1 MLPNN
6 QTTKKLYFCKMN
18 SIHTMY
24 RYITSIRLLLLLFT
38 LLPLGEAWAQRDF
51 WDDITVWEVG
61 KVAPH
66 ADIIPADSQWVM
78 NLNGM
83 WSFEY
88 YERADEVPMG
98 LQRGDRQ
105 WSVFSTDNDLSS
117 WDSILV
123 PINMELYGYGV
134 PVYVNMK
141 NEFPSNPPHAP
152 RAYNPTGVY
161 AKDVVIPESW
171 DGRSIYFRI
180 GAASSAVKLYVNGW
194 FVGYSEDSKTP
205 AEWEISN
212 HLHTGSNR
220 ICIILYRWSDGSYL
234 ECQDMWRM
242 SGITRDVTLYSLP
255 KVHIDYYRI
264 DALLDT
270 SDYTTGILDIYF
282 RTLRDIAYQD
292 LFIETSIPEAGI
304 TKRQPLYEL
313 SDNIS
318 LAHFGCKIKNV
329 RPWTA
334 ESPNLYTLRIRLLD
348 DKGNTLQTIEKQ
360 IGFRTVEIK
369 DGLLCVNGK
378 PVTIKGVNRHEHNA
392 FTGHVVSREQ
402 MERDVRLMK
411 ENNINAVRT
420 CHYPDDE
427 YWYDLCDR
435 FGLYVWDE
443 ANNESHAQGYGE
455 HSLAKKAEWI
465 EPIWYRVNNMIQRDR
480 NHPSVIVWSL
490 GNECGNGICFEEAYR
505 RAKSADPTRPVSYER
520 AELDWNTD
528 IVGIMYPSVDYI
540 AAYGRRMDSLR
551 IHNSELHH
559 TPPPSGSP
567 SSTLEEE
574 FNRIRPYIMVEYCH
588 AMGNSLG
595 GLSDYWDTIRKYPY
609 LQGGFIWDWQDQGF
623 DRTPAMPMPSH
634 GGVVDVFHRYP
645 QISLGGDLG
654 ALPGIEDDNDFCAN
668 GICNSYGNPYDC
680 MEEVKHVYQPI
691 HVSPTDDWRR
701 HNITTEQ
708 CNVSDYQLR
717 CSVLSIHVP
726 TPKVLDVKIVQK
738 DTTQQIAFD
747 EGLISDIYPPGDV
760 VFVRF
765 EWLDDTGSVVAY
777 NEYPLFHLTPID
789 MYTSPCFS
797 HIYKKDTTEIKQNGN
812 RVEIR
817 SKEFELIINEG
828 CVERYLW
835 HGVEMLRDL
844 HLNLLRPPTQNDKAD
859 RNGAPAWDGLQRLDV
874 EMLKCESKT
883 FESKLYYT
891 AAKVE
896 MAMAMSSDNEEPILV
911 REIVEVASDGAMRI
925 SCRVQGE
932 GAFRTFAKVG
942 LQGKVPIR
950 FSETE
955 WTGYKN
961 ERYPDRKSAGLLG
974 LYSRHWD
981 ELTNW
986 HAVPQDEGNHEAY
999 EIILKENPFSSQ
1011 WSGKKLSISGN
1022 GQLIDLRNDNGNLFS
1037 FSQREFDDST
1047 IAAHNRWT
1055 GWIPDSGQT
1064 EYTILNIDNRVAGL
1078 GTATCGPG
1086 VREKYRLSG
1095 DSTYIFSFTFIPSD
1109 TTHCVYGFFEYDRMI
1124 DSAIAPNRSKHAITT
1139 VSVTAS
1145 TLPSES
1151 YDKNFPD
1158 VLCDGRHGV
1167 AGDYSEGWAGWS
1179 GVDTLTLTAKS
1190 KRHNIGVISISCCH
1204 APDNWVMLPQKV
1216 QIWNARKKEW
1226 IDMEQKSILKDERHG
1241 QQRVTFTISNKEAIL
1256 KSKRQKIRII
1266 HPATLPEWHAY
1277 KGKKAWLMID
1287 EIKVN

>member
-1 MLPNN
+1 M
-6 QTTKKLYFCKMN
+6 KKL
-18 SIHTMY
+18 
-24 RYITSIRLLLLLFT
+24 IRLILFATALLVVVKAT
-38 LLPLGEAWAQRDF
+38 AQDY
-51 WDDITVWEVG
+51 WDDLSVWEVG
-61 KVAPH
+61 KVKPH
-66 ADIIPADSQWVM
+66 ANIIPTDSQWVM
-78 NLNGM
+78 DLNGT
-83 WSFEY
+83 WAFLF
-88 YERADEVPMG
+88 YERAEYVHRG
-98 LQRGDRQ
+98 LEKGAYITPDFDPTQDISR
-105 WSVFSTDNDLSS
+105 
-117 WDSILV
+117 WDSIFV
-123 PINMELYGYGV
+123 PGNLELQSRYGEGYGV

-141 NEFPSNPPHAP
+141 NEFPSDPPHAP

-161 AKDVVIPESW
+161 ARDVEIPDSW
-171 DGRSIYFRI
+171 SKRRTFIKI
-180 GAASSAVKLYVNGW
+180 GAASSAVELYVNGE
-194 FVGYSEDSKTP
+194 FAGYSEDSKTP
-205 AEWEISN
+205 AEWEIGDLVHN
-212 HLHTGSNR
+212 GKNR
-220 ICIILYRWSDGSYL
+220 ICIILHRWSDGSYL

-255 KVHIDYYRI
+255 TDYIENYTV
-264 DALLDT
+264 DAFLDT
-270 SDYTTGILDIYF
+270 ADYEQGVLHLMVETDCFTGNVVEVQLPELGIVRREPVDDVNAVNGVEF
-282 RTLRDIAYQD
+282 NIA
-292 LFIETSIPEAGI
+292 AG
-304 TKRQPLYEL
+304 KV
-313 SDNIS
+313 N
-318 LAHFGCKIKNV
+318 
-329 RPWTA
+329 PWTA
-334 ESPNLYTLRIRLLD
+334 ETPNLYTLRMRLLD
-348 DKGNTLQTIEKQ
+348 ERGNELQRIEKR

-369 DGLLCVNGK
+369 NGLLCVNGK

-392 FTGHVVSREQ
+392 FTGHVVSRGQ
-402 MERDVRLMK
+402 MERDIRLMK

-435 FGLYVWDE
+435 YGLYVWDE
-443 ANNESHAQGYGE
+443 ANNESHAQGYGKN
-455 HSLAKKAEWI
+455 SLAKKAEWT
-465 EPIWYRVNNMIQRDR
+465 EPIWYRVNNMVQRDR

-505 RAKSADPTRPVSYER
+505 RTKELDPTRPVIYER

-528 IVGIMYPSVDYI
+528 IVGIMYPSVDFLSDY
-540 AAYGRRMDSLR
+540 ARHD
-551 IHNSELHH
+551 
-559 TPPPSGSP
+559 TSG
-567 SSTLEEE
+567 
-574 FNRIRPYIMVEYCH
+574 RPYIMVEYCH

-595 GLSDYWDTIRKYPY
+595 GLSDYWDTIRKYPA
-609 LQGGFIWDWQDQGF
+609 LQGGFIWDWQDQGI
-623 DRTPAMPMPSH
+623 DRTPPMKVLPN
-634 GGVVDVFHRYP
+634 GTIAEVFHRYP
-645 QISLGGDLG
+645 QIALGGDLG
-654 ALPGIEDDNDFCAN
+654 ELPGIEDDNDFCAN
-668 GICNSYGNPYDC
+668 GICDSYGNPYDC

-717 CSVLSIHVP
+717 CSVLSIRVP

-789 MYTSPCFS
+789 KYTSPCFS

-828 CVERYLW
+828 RVERYLW

-844 HLNLLRPPTQNDKAD
+844 HLNLWRPPTQNDKAD

-883 FESKLYYT
+883 FESKLNYT

-896 MAMAMSSDNEEPILV
+896 MAMAMSSDSEEPILV

-1022 GQLIDLRNDNGNLFS
+1022 GQLVDLRNDNGNLFS

-1064 EYTILNIDNRVAGL
+1064 EYTILNIDNCVAGL

-1124 DSAIAPNRSKHAITT
+1124 DSAIAPNRSKQAITT

-1226 IDMEQKSILKDERHG
+1226 IDMEQKSLLKDERHG

-1266 HPATLPEWHAY
+1266 HPATLPDWHDY

-1287 EIKVN
+1287 EIKVF